1 MIIRKTEIYEK
12 WFNKLKDNDAKN
24 RINKRLLRIEF
35 DNNLG
40 DVKSVGDKIFE
51 IRIDYGPG
59 YRIYYLQ
66 QEHFIILLLI
76 GGSKSTQDEDIKK
89 AKEISREL

>member
-12 WFNKLKDNDAKN
+12 WFNKLKDNNAKN
-24 RINKRLLRIEF
+24 RINKRLLRIKI

-40 DVKSVGDKIFE
+40 NVKSVEDSIFE
-51 IRIDYGPG
+51 IRVDYGPG

-66 QEHFIILLLI
+66 QTHLIILLLI
-76 GGSKSTQDEDIKK
+76 GGSKSTQDEDIKR
-89 AKEISREL
+89 AKEIIRTL